1 MSGLNDSW
9 INHIEVSREY
19 HWDFSASAVTAKT
32 SILEFISLFLDL
44 DECETKPTALTVKF
58 VEYAIVIKVSLC

>member
-1 MSGLNDSW
+1 M
-9 INHIEVSREY
+9 EVSREY

-44 DECETKPTALTVKF
+44 DECDTIPTALTVKF
-58 VEYAIVIKVSLC
+58 VEYANTTKFSLC